1 MPRGPARRGA
11 QEDLYRYSGLGCMF
25 AAAVLVFMGLGWLLD
40 RWLGVFPALMV
51 VGALVGAG
59 LATYSIYRKL
69 LERDGK

>member
-1 MPRGPARRGA
+1 
-11 QEDLYRYSGLGCMF
+11 MF

-51 VGALVGAG
+51 VGALVGAV